1 MLANRQK
8 LVLNSIVSYSQS
20 VFIPSKLIID
30 NVLIAYEMTD
40 FLQNKRA
47 RKARYMSIKLDISK
61 AYDRLD
67 WDYFEAI
74 TINLWFNQRWIKL
87 MMFYVRSVSFSI
99 MIKEDPIG

>member
-1 MLANRQK
+1 
-8 LVLNSIVSYSQS
+8 
-20 VFIPSKLIID
+20 
-30 NVLIAYEMTD
+30 MTH

-74 TINLWFNQRWIKL
+74 MINLWFSQRWIKL

-99 MIKEDPIG
+99 MIKEDPIGYIILARGIIEGDSLSPYLFLLCTEGLTSLLAEADN